1 MNVFVS
7 FILNIFFSPWI
18 RINLCL
24 LFETFVSFF
33 SLGVNV
39 FVSFI
44 YTNIFFL
51 WMGMYFFL
59 LFTQMFS
66 FFGSGF
72 VSLQYFFS
80 LDGNCADMRY
90 FHLATLAA
98 NTIFSYS
105 QILLLLDHGDHDDYD
120 DDDDDDDDGD
130 DQKRRGCT
138 KCKVKN
144 IPINLLSAFASQL
157 QSTSWSF
164 LHPQQII
171 RIFPVEKSLKTPQT
185 LCSAIFNVGKLLNSF
200 IHSN

>member
-1 MNVFVS
+1 
-7 FILNIFFSPWI
+7 
-18 RINLCL
+18 
-24 LFETFVSFF
+24 
-33 SLGVNV
+33 
-39 FVSFI
+39 
-44 YTNIFFL
+44 
-51 WMGMYFFL
+51 
-59 LFTQMFS
+59 
-66 FFGSGF
+66 
-72 VSLQYFFS
+72 
-80 LDGNCADMRY
+80 MRY

-185 LCSAIFNVGKLLNSF
+185 LCSAIFNVDKLLNSF

>member
-1 MNVFVS
+1 
-7 FILNIFFSPWI
+7 
-18 RINLCL
+18 
-24 LFETFVSFF
+24 
-33 SLGVNV
+33 
-39 FVSFI
+39 
-44 YTNIFFL
+44 
-51 WMGMYFFL
+51 
-59 LFTQMFS
+59 
-66 FFGSGF
+66 
-72 VSLQYFFS
+72 
-80 LDGNCADMRY
+80 MRY
-90 FHLATLAA
+90 FHLDTLAA

-185 LCSAIFNVGKLLNSF
+185 LCSAIFNVDKMLNSF
-200 IHSN
+200 IQSN